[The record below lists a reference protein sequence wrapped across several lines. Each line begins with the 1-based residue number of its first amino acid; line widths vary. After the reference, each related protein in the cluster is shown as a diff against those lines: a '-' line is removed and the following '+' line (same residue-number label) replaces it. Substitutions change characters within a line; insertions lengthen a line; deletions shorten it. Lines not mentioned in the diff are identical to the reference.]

1 MIMTK
6 ISIIVPT
13 FSRPEILGLVLEA
26 LCRQTQPSFMAEV
39 IVVCDGSDEKTRAAA
54 QRFEGRLPLL
64 YLEQSKSGVS
74 SARNLGIAT
83 SRSPVVLF
91 LDDDVLPAPGLVGEH
106 ARFHEERSAENA
118 VLLGYVTWHHNLHCS
133 PYMKWYGEHGG
144 LFAFSLLGDNRLADP
159 RFFYSC
165 NISIK
170 RQFLIDHGGFN
181 ETLSV
186 MEDNELGFRLAQQ
199 GMQLFH
205 KKAAVGFHYQTF
217 TFEQSCQ
224 RLERYSSGL
233 NAFLSTE
240 AGKAVAKR
248 RGGLLFQ
255 MTELTVRAIAP
266 LLRPLLSVV
275 DSDIRMPNALYRL
288 LYWYYGAYCSFWS
301 RADKRLLADKS

>member
-1 MIMTK
+1 MTK

-133 PYMKWYGEHGG
+133 PYMKWYGEYGG
-144 LFAFSLLGDNRLADP
+144 LFAFSLLEDNRLADP

>member
-133 PYMKWYGEHGG
+133 PYMKWYGEYGG
-144 LFAFSLLGDNRLADP
+144 LFAFSLLEDNRLADP

>member
-1 MIMTK
+1 MTK